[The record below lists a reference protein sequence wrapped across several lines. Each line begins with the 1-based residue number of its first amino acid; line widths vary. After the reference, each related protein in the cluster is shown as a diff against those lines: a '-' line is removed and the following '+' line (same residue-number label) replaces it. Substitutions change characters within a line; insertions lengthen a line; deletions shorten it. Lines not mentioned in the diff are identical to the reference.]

1 MNKLPFLF
9 VVFAVAPFIASAAL
23 DLSRFEH
30 RKEITL
36 PSEVTTPGY
45 ARIIFDDEVSYL
57 ARPDLSD
64 VRVVDRSGGEVP
76 YRIVR
81 SNEENVRYEQSVALS
96 DLSRIDDQTLFL
108 LDVGEEGRIHDKIRI
123 QSSSQNFKKQVSVY
137 ASDVPLTLSDPSWR
151 MLTDSGY
158 IFDLSDLRTGTR
170 VLRGDV
176 FYPQSTARYLKVVIS
191 GIESD
196 AIEVTSASIS
206 LVRTR
211 SRLEDVRTLPA
222 MITQNTQFRTTEIV
236 VDVGGSGIP
245 VNRLSLEEQDD
256 RNFDRRVS
264 VQASSDGIT
273 WRPLGDGY
281 VSSLVTPLFSGSS
294 LGISFPETQAR
305 YLRAVVFNED
315 DAPVEWT
322 PRVALAGPVRAAIFP
337 IRPGDSYTLY
347 FGEPSLRAPTYDIAR
362 YAQYIESAEL
372 PNAQAGEAEGNPFF
386 VAPLPKEVSD
396 DTSSFYLNV
405 VLVLLVGLLSF
416 LTLMYLKRLKLAQR
430 GEKDGV

>member
-9 VVFAVAPFIASAAL
+9 AVFAVAPFIASAAL

-30 RKEITL
+30 RKEIML
-36 PSEVTTPGY
+36 PSEVAAPGY
-45 ARIIFDDEVSYL
+45 ARIIIDDEVSYL
-57 ARPDLSD
+57 AKPDLSD

-81 SNEENVRYEQSVALS
+81 SSEENVRYDQAVVLS

-137 ASDVPLTLSDPSWR
+137 ASDVPLSLSDPSWR

-176 FYPQSTARYLKVVIS
+176 FYPQSTARYLKIVIA
-191 GIESD
+191 GIDRD

-222 MITQNTQFRTTEIV
+222 TITQNTRFRTTEIT
-236 VDVGGSGIP
+236 VDMGGSGIP
-245 VNRLSLEEQDD
+245 VNRLSLEEQDE

-264 VQASSDGIT
+264 VQTSSDGT
-273 WRPLGDGY
+273 AWRSIGEGY

-294 LGISFPETQAR
+294 LGVSFPDTQAR
-305 YLRAVVFNED
+305 YVRAIIFNED
-315 DAPVEWT
+315 DAPVEWA
-322 PRVALAGPVRAAIFP
+322 PRVTLAGPVRVAIFP
-337 IRPGDSYTLY
+337 VRPKDSYALY
-347 FGEPSLRAPTYDIAR
+347 FGHPSLSTPIYDIAR

-372 PNAQAGEAEGNPFF
+372 PSAQAGEAEKNPFF
-386 VAPLPKEVSD
+386 VAPLPKEAPD
-396 DTSSFYLNV
+396 NTSSFYLNV
-405 VLVLLVGLLSF
+405 ALVLLVGLLSF